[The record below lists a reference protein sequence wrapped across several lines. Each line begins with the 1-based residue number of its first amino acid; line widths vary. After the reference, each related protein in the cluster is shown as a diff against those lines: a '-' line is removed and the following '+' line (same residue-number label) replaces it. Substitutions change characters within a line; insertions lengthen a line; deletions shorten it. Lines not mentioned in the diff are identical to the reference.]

1 MFTTASSV
9 ACGRFGLAVAL
20 AAFSPALGIASEREQ
35 REPGPTAS
43 PAPAG
48 ATGSAPSGPKPL
60 VAYPHPLI
68 TEVLFAV
75 PTGTSGDANQDGTR
89 DATGDEFVELVNPH
103 DKPINLRGYRLLD
116 KSLGK
121 GNALSFTFPD
131 CTLQPGEV
139 AVVFN
144 GYKSTIPGPVGD
156 SGHAAES
163 NPKFSGARVFSMK
176 GQSTKT
182 SFSNTADAV
191 ILLAPGVS
199 ASGATTNAVQ
209 IVRWGKVDSL
219 PAAGLNEEAP
229 TTSKG
234 SVQRESMTGPLA
246 VHPPEGS
253 VSFSPGKFGIGSA
266 PKPDPSAGKSG
277 ESKVGEKDKGN
288 TTKKP
293 ATKSPT
299 PKDHEKEKEKDT
311 PKDRP

>member
-1 MFTTASSV
+1 MANLIYQLVCTSARLLLAWPTTS
-9 ACGRFGLAVAL
+9 CLAFAHADERVGTGSQPP
-20 AAFSPALGIASEREQ
+20 SP
-35 REPGPTAS
+35 PGV
-43 PAPAG
+43 
-48 ATGSAPSGPKPL
+48 TGSAPSGPKPL

-103 DKPINLRGYRLLD
+103 DKPINLRGYRLVD

-121 GNALSFTFPD
+121 GNALSFTFPE

-144 GYKSTIPGPVGD
+144 GYKSTILGAVGD

-163 NPKFSGARVFSMK
+163 NPKFSSARVFSMK

-182 SFSNTADAV
+182 SFSNAADAV
-191 ILLAPGVS
+191 LLFAPGVS
-199 ASGATTNAVQ
+199 AGGTNSSAVQ

-229 TTSKG
+229 ATSKG
-234 SVQRESMTGPLA
+234 SVQRESMNGPLA

-288 TTKKP
+288 GTKKP
-293 ATKSPT
+293 AAQSPAS
-299 PKDHEKEKEKDT
+299 KEHEKDKDT

>member
-1 MFTTASSV
+1 M
-9 ACGRFGLAVAL
+9 AVAL
-20 AAFSPALGIASEREQ
+20 VATLPALGIASEQERS
-35 REPGPTAS
+35 EPAPAAAPT
-43 PAPAG
+43 PAG

-60 VAYPHPLI
+60 VPYPHPLI

-103 DKPINLRGYRLLD
+103 DKPINLRGYRLVD

-144 GYKSTIPGPVGD
+144 GYKATIPGPVGD

-199 ASGATTNAVQ
+199 ASGATTSAVQ

-229 TTSKG
+229 ATGKG

-277 ESKVGEKDKGN
+277 DSKIGEKDKGSV
-288 TTKKP
+288 TKKP
-293 ATKSPT
+293 AAKSPAS
-299 PKDHEKEKEKDT
+299 KEHEKDKDT